1 MRKLTHMLSGLDI
14 IGPQSIY
21 ASEAR
26 RRQTSASEAEHDESF
41 TRSHDDDS
49 FTRRDGLRRLLHAEP
64 R

>member
-41 TRSHDDDS
+41 TRNHADS
-49 FTRRDGLRRLLHAEP
+49 VYA
-64 R
+64 